1 MMAALMKRLVV
12 ALLFGLLALPV
23 AARADEPVGCAL
35 TSAPLMAQ
43 PEGSVLIACMGGIT
57 EAFGGQLADVMTRI
71 LQSRLDLQ
79 AVMAKLDDV
88 ESIPDEGVARTVSDA
103 QRHAILQALSG
114 KQGEQI
120 AITVHPL
127 VDDSAEFGKAIA
139 TPLIMVGWQ
148 IEGNQI
154 RRSAPKA
161 LEPITGLAIV
171 VRSRDALPPKAQQL
185 KTALSAARIGAQL
198 VSDPALSADAAML
211 WIGRRPV
218 FMKADAAKQ

>member
-1 MMAALMKRLVV
+1 
-12 ALLFGLLALPV
+12 
-23 AARADEPVGCAL
+23 
-35 TSAPLMAQ
+35 
-43 PEGSVLIACMGGIT
+43 
-57 EAFGGQLADVMTRI
+57 MTRI

-154 RRSAPKA
+154 RRAAPKA
-161 LEPITGLAIV
+161 LDPITGVAIV
-171 VRSRDALPPKAQQL
+171 VRSRDAAPAKAQQL
-185 KTALSAARIGAQL
+185 KTALTAARIGAQL
-198 VSDPALSADAAML
+198 VSDPALPADAAML
-211 WIGRRPV
+211 WIGRRQV

>member
-1 MMAALMKRLVV
+1 MPARGLV
-12 ALLFGLLALPV
+12 ANPK
-23 AARADEPVGCAL
+23 P
-35 TSAPLMAQ
+35 
-43 PEGSVLIACMGGIT
+43 
-57 EAFGGQLADVMTRI
+57 
-71 LQSRLDLQ
+71 
-79 AVMAKLDDV
+79 
-88 ESIPDEGVARTVSDA
+88 EGVARTVSDA
-103 QRHAILQALSG
+103 QRHAILQSLSG

-154 RRSAPKA
+154 RRAAPKA

-171 VRSRDALPPKAQQL
+171 VRSRDAIPAKAQQL
-185 KTALSAARIGAQL
+185 KTALTAARIGAQL
-198 VSDPALSADAAML
+198 VSDPALPADAAML
-211 WIGRRPV
+211 WIGRRQV